1 MDLLCFILKQNEAR
15 VESTRKGVNQRSKHV
30 TQTQRQ
36 RPESPMVTLTLD
48 ARKHKAQG
56 TSSLEF
62 MYLVFTRIPGESY
75 RKRLRSLLLCDVF
88 RALINSLVC

>member
-15 VESTRKGVNQRSKHV
+15 AESTRKGVNQRSKHV

-56 TSSLEF
+56 NPLWSLCTSCLHAFQVRVTVNDS
-62 MYLVFTRIPGESY
+62 G
-75 RKRLRSLLLCDVF
+75 LCCCVTSF
-88 RALINSLVC
+88 ER